1 MTTSVPGIKV
11 LDGHMHLLTAETHR
25 EAQVSV
31 PPMGPRGPQFPTR
44 TSSRV
49 DRVLAA
55 ARRRQQRYEQEQGI
69 SSADPTAE
77 TVESAAARWLAEF
90 DRYGIAAAVF
100 LALAPKPETLRRFA
114 AQQPDRLYAFT
125 FVNPWDAGA
134 EKILDEDILHGGFRG
149 LKLYPSIQMFHAYDE
164 RAYPVYERAEAL
176 GIPVLFHFG
185 VTLDYR
191 SDLRFS
197 NPLDLHPVAR
207 DFPGVLF
214 IVAHAGAG
222 FFRETLFLAYH
233 CANVV
238 VDTSGSGTWMH
249 YMPKPLTR
257 QEVIE
262 RLLAVFGPDRIL
274 FGSDSRHA
282 SEGYRHWLLGEH
294 RRILESLRVPED
306 DQRKILGG
314 NMARLLKLPW

>member
-1 MTTSVPGIKV
+1 VTASMTGIKV

-25 EAQVSV
+25 EAQAWL
-31 PPMGPRGPQFPTR
+31 PPMPPA
-44 TSSRV
+44 V
-49 DRVLAA
+49 AA
-55 ARRRQQRYEQEQGI
+55 AAGRRQQEYEEEQAI
-69 SSADPTAE
+69 ASADPAAE
-77 TVESAAARWLAEF
+77 TVERAAARWLAEF
-90 DRYGIAAAVF
+90 DRYGIAGAVF
-100 LALAPKPETLRRFA
+100 LALGPMPETLRRFA
-114 AQQPDRLYAFT
+114 VKHPDRFFAFT
-125 FVNPWDAGA
+125 FVNPWEAGG
-134 EKILDEDILHGGFRG
+134 EKVLEKDILHRGFRG
-149 LKLYPSIQMFHAYDE
+149 LKLYPSIQGFHAYDE

-207 DFPGVLF
+207 DFPGASF

-233 CANVV
+233 CANVF
-238 VDTSGSGTWMH
+238 VDTSGSGTWMR

-257 QEVIE
+257 HEVIE

-282 SEGYRHWLLGEH
+282 SEGYRHWLLEEH
-294 RRILESLRVPED
+294 RQILESLRVPDD
-306 DQRKILGG
+306 DQRKILGR
-314 NMARLLKLPW
+314 NMARLLKIPW